1 MNKVIYKFLAER
13 CSTNGSYIIRL
24 WRVRKIKKYKAN
36 SPLQGAYSMVGRDCE
51 NEN

>member
-1 MNKVIYKFLAER
+1 MHEGAQQMEAISL
-13 CSTNGSYIIRL
+13 GSGE
-24 WRVRKIKKYKAN
+24 RKIKKYKAN